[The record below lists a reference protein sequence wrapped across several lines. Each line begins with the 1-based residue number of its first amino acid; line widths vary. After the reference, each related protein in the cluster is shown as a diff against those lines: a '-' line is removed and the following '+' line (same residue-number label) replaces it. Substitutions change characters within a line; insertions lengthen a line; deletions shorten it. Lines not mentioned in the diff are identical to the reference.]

1 MDILDGVEPVPL
13 IRLVAGWTQRRLA
26 DAAGTSQPTIAAYER
41 GSKSPTWRTISK
53 IAGAADL
60 ACYPS
65 VGLPLTR
72 DQARSLALHEAIA
85 AELIARPEAVIGK
98 ARRNLVAMRGSN
110 PRAARLLDEWE
121 SVLRQPPQRIASRM
135 VDPGEHG
142 RDLRQ
147 VTPFAGVLDQRRRA
161 AVYREFRAAA

>member
-1 MDILDGVEPVPL
+1 MEPVRL

-26 DAAGTSQPTIAAYER
+26 QAAGTSQPTIAAYER

-53 IAGAADL
+53 IAGAAGL

-65 VGLPLTR
+65 VSPPLTR

-85 AELIARPEAVIGK
+85 IELMAHPETVVIS
-98 ARRNLVAMRGSN
+98 AQHNLVAMQQAN
-110 PRAARLLDEWE
+110 PGASRLLDEWD
-121 SVLRQPPQRIASRM
+121 SVLRQSPQRIASQM